1 MSKKINKRR
10 KKVMTIFAIILF
22 IIFSLNV
29 FGFIINKIF
38 FSNELDNVLPYGKLI
53 EVNGKNMHVY
63 SMGEGEKTI
72 VLLPGLGV
80 ALPSADFGPLMRK
93 LSKNFK
99 VVCIEYFGVG
109 FSDKTETSRTNENYT
124 QEIRTVLNAAGFS
137 PPYILMPHSASG
149 IYSEYY
155 ATKYPNEISAIIML
169 DTTSSAKK
177 DVKVPKFVYN
187 IAKIQQATG
196 LSRIINSIVVPRLLK
211 ESNGY
216 TKKEISDYKKFM
228 NQALNDT
235 IINQNIFFY
244 DNVNE
249 VMTQDF
255 PNEIPVLKIVPTGTI
270 KQVGEDYQK
279 NHIKKLGENAQYTI
293 FNGSHFI
300 YHTNIKE
307 IYDTTVDFLLKY

>member
-1 MSKKINKRR
+1 
-10 KKVMTIFAIILF
+10 MTIFLIILF
-22 IIFSLNV
+22 IIISFSLI
-29 FGFIINKIF
+29 GFIINKVF
-38 FSNELDNVLPYGKLI
+38 FSKELDNISPYGNLI
-53 EVNGKNMHVY
+53 KVNGKNMHVY

-80 ALPSADFGPLMRK
+80 ALPSADFGPLMK
-93 LSKNFK
+93 NLAENFK

-109 FSDKTETSRTNENYT
+109 FSDEIETPRTNENYT
-124 QEIRTVLNAAGFS
+124 QEIRAVLKAAGFS

-155 ATKYPNEISAIIML
+155 ASKYPDEITAIIML

-196 LSRIINSIVVPRLLK
+196 FSRIINAIVVPKLLK

-228 NQALNDT
+228 NHALNYT
-235 IINQNIFFY
+235 IINQNVFFY
-244 DNVNE
+244 NNVNE

-279 NHIKKLGENAQYTI
+279 NHIKKLGENAHYTI
-293 FNGSHFI
+293 LKGSHFI
-300 YHTNIKE
+300 YHTKAEE
-307 IYDTTVDFLLKY
+307 IYDATVKFLSKDNL